1 MTFQSFLR
9 NFDIWSCFVFELA
22 TATTARHVEVFDV
35 AKQIVG
41 DVVEDEAHNS
51 LGREFARAGLD
62 TKIDAQAIAAQM
74 MQACQR

>member
-1 MTFQSFLR
+1 M
-9 NFDIWSCFVFELA
+9 FELA